1 MKGDGALNGRTIVV
15 TRAAAQAQ
23 RFVTLLED
31 AGARVL
37 EAPTIAIEP
46 PVSWEPL
53 DRGLD
58 DLTTFTWVMFTSV
71 NGVAMVDRRLRE
83 RGLAP
88 TRAKWSPSARA
99 RAGIV

>member
-46 PVSWEPL
+46 PVS
-53 DRGLD
+53 
-58 DLTTFTWVMFTSV
+58 
-71 NGVAMVDRRLRE
+71 
-83 RGLAP
+83 
-88 TRAKWSPSARA
+88 
-99 RAGIV
+99 